1 MRNKD
6 LLTILYIIFVV
17 VFSLVLPFEYGLES
31 YYLIAMLIISL
42 LSIILMIPIMIIDW
56 YGDVSDR
63 WLDKAIINKKY
74 FY

>member
-17 VFSLVLPFEYGLES
+17 VFSLVLPIEYGLEN
-31 YYLIAMLIISL
+31 YYLIAMLIISG
-42 LSIILMIPIMIIDW
+42 LSTIIMMPLMIIYW
-56 YGDVSDR
+56 YGDISDR
-63 WLDKAIINKKY
+63 WLDKAVINKKH